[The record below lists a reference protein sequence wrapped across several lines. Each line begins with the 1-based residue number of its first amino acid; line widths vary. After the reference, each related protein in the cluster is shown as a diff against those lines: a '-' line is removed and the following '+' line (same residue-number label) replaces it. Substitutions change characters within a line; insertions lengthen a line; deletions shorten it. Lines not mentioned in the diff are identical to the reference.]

1 MLSTAPV
8 PEHASCDHPTATL
21 SLIQYLYPGQPHFQ
35 AGKTEAQRSGNF
47 KYLFFISEFLIPLGA
62 V

>member
-35 AGKTEAQRSGNF
+35 AGKTEAQRSGNLPKSF
-47 KYLFFISEFLIPLGA
+47 SCSVVSLH
-62 V
+62 

>member
-1 MLSTAPV
+1 MWDEVYTDGITIGGSKEVGRDSYISSVL
-8 PEHASCDHPTATL
+8 L
-21 SLIQYLYPGQPHFQ
+21 
-35 AGKTEAQRSGNF
+35 F